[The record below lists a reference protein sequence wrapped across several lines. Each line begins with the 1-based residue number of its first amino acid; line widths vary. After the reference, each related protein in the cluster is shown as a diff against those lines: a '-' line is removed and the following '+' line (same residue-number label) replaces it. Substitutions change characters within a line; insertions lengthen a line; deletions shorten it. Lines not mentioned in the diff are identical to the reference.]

1 MDRSELV
8 RWNGELYQLLLR
20 CYAQV
25 SILEEIERHNTELI
39 EQKKNMINAAQE
51 VIEQMKVSV
60 RCDLVLNLWKL
71 YYDPDKTSR
80 TLLNYRAHLR
90 KFLRENLIFVNIKKR
105 KRTPLMIELGDE
117 ICYLREQYLT
127 QLTAP
132 ESVDELFLQK
142 VKKVLEIIRGQFN
155 ETCRPEIDEALM
167 PINKALLEK
176 QRFTNTL
183 GLSWLLEHSKV
194 GWNGPEKEEQDL

>member
-25 SILEEIERHNTELI
+25 SILEEIERHNNETPERN
-39 EQKKNMINAAQE
+39 KGMINAAQE
-51 VIEQMKVSV
+51 VVEQVGMSV
-60 RCDLVLNLWKL
+60 RGDLILNLWKL
-71 YYDPDKTSR
+71 YFDSDKASR
-80 TLLNYRAHLR
+80 TLLNYRASLR

-117 ICYLREQYLT
+117 ICYMRERYLT

-132 ESVDELFLQK
+132 EGVDMLFLQK

-155 ETCRPEIDEALM
+155 EICRPEIDEALM

-176 QRFTNTL
+176 QRFSTTL
-183 GLSWLLEHSKV
+183 GLSWLLEHSKIER
-194 GWNGPEKEEQDL
+194 NNTEREEC